1 LLPQPPMGPHSG
13 SASASARRFAPIM
26 RIELARAA

>member
-13 SASASARRFAPIM
+13 SASARRSAPIM

>member
-1 LLPQPPMGPHSG
+1 VPRPPMGPHSN
-13 SASASARRFAPIM
+13 SASARRFAPIT